1 MASRTQTVACIG
13 RVPRYNG
20 LVGICQQRQ
29 SLWEDNR
36 RFGLTLKNT
45 FWTLPIACVYVYVS
59 MIPVGELFWFS
70 PGDSNPQL
78 FDSNN
83 FLTDICFAF
92 SFCAFYMYLFLLFIL
107 HNYFERAIR
116 NIERHWKN
124 IFVCA
129 HASNCICSQWIW
141 LQTITTLYGLA
152 IQTKFR
158 LNYRILNIF

>member
-83 FLTDICFAF
+83 FLTDICYDFRSVHF
-92 SFCAFYMYLFLLFIL
+92 TCIFFYYLFYI
-107 HNYFERAIR
+107 I
-116 NIERHWKN
+116 
-124 IFVCA
+124 
-129 HASNCICSQWIW
+129 
-141 LQTITTLYGLA
+141 
-152 IQTKFR
+152 
-158 LNYRILNIF
+158 ILNVLFVILKDTGKIFSCVHMHLIVSAHNGYDYKQ